1 MEKYKY
7 AAICKVMNV
16 TLSYALRQIHMDR
29 TCVYAF
35 SCTNTEHR
43 SRSSV
48 AVPPGI
54 VGSVLSSVPNS
65 PSQPEKQDKDVG
77 NFEERLLVRNDYK
90 ISSTL
95 LWRRDRQVAN
105 RRKAGWR
112 MEGEPNVSWMAAKE
126 KRRSMRDW
134 FSRFD
139 LFWLCL
145 TPVPTVQTWFNVY
158 NVCFYFVCWKS
169 INQP

>member
-1 MEKYKY
+1 
-7 AAICKVMNV
+7 MNLK
-16 TLSYALRQIHMDR
+16 LSYALHQIHMDSA
-29 TCVYAF
+29 CVYAF
-35 SCTNTEHR
+35 SCTNTEEHR
-43 SRSSV
+43 SRSNV
-48 AVPPGI
+48 AVPTGT

-77 NFEERLLVRNDYK
+77 NFEERSLVRNDYK
-90 ISSTL
+90 INTTL
-95 LWRRDRQVAN
+95 LGQRDRQVAN

-126 KRRSMRDW
+126 KRRSIRDW

-139 LFWLCL
+139 SVFNNW
-145 TPVPTVQTWFNVY
+145 TPTERTWFNVY